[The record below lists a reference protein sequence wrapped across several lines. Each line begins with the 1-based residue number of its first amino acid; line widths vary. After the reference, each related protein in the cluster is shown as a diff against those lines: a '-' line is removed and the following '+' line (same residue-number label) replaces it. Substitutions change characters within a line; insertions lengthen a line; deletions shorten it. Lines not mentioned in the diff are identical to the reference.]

1 MPNWIDLTKLPHGLG
16 ANFVAPRAA
25 VQGALF
31 SSLVFRGRVVRPEYS
46 QENQAVVCEWG
57 ATTVTQ
63 VGGQR
68 LDQGDADVYF
78 ALVRE
83 AAKQTGSFFTLTVK
97 ADELLRD
104 IGRDRGTQSREW
116 LAGSLE
122 RLKNAS
128 FEFSITGLPVRQTTL
143 LRAAAPLNEAK
154 SAFMVIMADGMKSVF
169 EAGKTLIKSAQRME
183 LGTDTL
189 AKWMHSFFSSHSKS
203 GESKLS
209 VDKLMVV
216 TGRESMRKDRF
227 KAGLAESIARL
238 RIATGWSIKL
248 EGDVLKV
255 KQAAGDTAPAAQS
268 KQPAS
273 PGASRP
279 AGASAEPA
287 AVATGWDAVA
297 DGIKHVEQI
306 RKKLSKLDLSAIVG
320 LMNAESRAA
329 YDEAKAGIDSMDF
342 PAKKAAALAAIEDQ
356 AHEEVGTRAYAA
368 MRKSSADDDI

>member
-1 MPNWIDLTKLPHGLG
+1 MSNWIDLTKLPHGLG
-16 ANFVAPRAA
+16 ENFVAPRAA

-46 QENQAVVCEWG
+46 PENQAVVCEWG

-63 VGGQR
+63 IGGYR
-68 LDQGDADVYF
+68 LDQGDADVYY

-83 AAKQTGSFFTLTVK
+83 AAKQTGSFYTLELK
-97 ADELLRD
+97 ADELLKS
-104 IGRDRGTQSREW
+104 IGRERGTQSREW
-116 LAGSLE
+116 LAGSLL
-122 RLKNAS
+122 RLMKAT
-128 FEFSITGLPVRQTTL
+128 FEFAIPGLPIRQTTL
-143 LRAAAPLNEAK
+143 LRAAAPRNEEK
-154 SAFMVIMADGMKSVF
+154 SAFMVIMGDGMKDVF
-169 EAGKTLIKSAQRME
+169 KAGKTLIKSAQRLE

-189 AKWMHSFFSSHSKS
+189 AKGLHSFFSSHSKS

-227 KAGLAESIARL
+227 KAGLAESIAKL

-248 EGDVLKV
+248 EGEVLKV
-255 KQAAGDTAPAAQS
+255 KQCAGDTATAAQS
-268 KQPAS
+268 KKPAS

-279 AGASAEPA
+279 AGASAGPA
-287 AVATGWDAVA
+287 GGATGWDAVA
-297 DGIKHVEQI
+297 EGVQHVEQI
-306 RKKLSKLDLSAIVG
+306 RGKLAKLDLAAIVG

-329 YDEAKAGIDSMDF
+329 YDEAKAGIDGMDF
-342 PAKKAAALAAIEDQ
+342 PTKKAAALAAIEDQ

-368 MRKSSADDDI
+368 MRKSSEDDDI